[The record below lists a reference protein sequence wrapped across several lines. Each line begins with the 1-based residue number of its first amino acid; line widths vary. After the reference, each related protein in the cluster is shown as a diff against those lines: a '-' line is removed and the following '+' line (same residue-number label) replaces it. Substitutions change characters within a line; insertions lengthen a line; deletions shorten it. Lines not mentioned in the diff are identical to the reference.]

1 MTPDNIAT
9 LLGGGVLGYMAQ
21 SLFKFLN
28 NRKAMTL
35 TNEEKL
41 RNELQE
47 QIDVMKAEIK
57 ELRGEVNVW
66 KGKYFELYEEH
77 IQLKSKLD

>member
-1 MTPDNIAT
+1 MTSETIAT

-21 SLFKFLN
+21 ALFKFLN

-35 TNEEKL
+35 SNEEIL
-41 RNELQE
+41 RSEMQDQL
-47 QIDVMKAEIK
+47 DVMKAEIK

-77 IQLKSKLD
+77 IQLKAMLG

>member
-1 MTPDNIAT
+1 MTSETIAT

-21 SLFKFLN
+21 ALFKFLN
-28 NRKAMTL
+28 SRKAMTL
-35 TNEEKL
+35 SNEEIL
-41 RNELQE
+41 RSEMQDQL
-47 QIDVMKAEIK
+47 DVMKAEIK

-77 IQLKSKLD
+77 IQLKAMLG